1 MIVRTLR
8 LAAVLLPASLLLHEL
23 AYLLAG
29 GGLLGAHGYLEVA
42 IPLAAALAAS
52 LALAACVLPALG
64 LEGEAPAR
72 HAPFALAAALI
83 GVFVFQEL
91 AEAVL
96 LGGGAEGFAASAAVA
111 WVAPPFALVLGA
123 LAAALVSWLE
133 RAGRLAGPGSG
144 AIAPADPAAGAAR
157 ARLRPRVPRA
167 RLRGAQLR
175 LLTPPAARPLLI

>member
-64 LEGEAPAR
+64 VEGEAPAR

-91 AEAVL
+91 AEALL
-96 LGGGAEGFAASAAVA
+96 LGGGAEGLAASAAVA
-111 WVAPPFALVLGA
+111 WAAPPLRPGA
-123 LAAALVSWLE
+123 GRPRGGPGQLA
-133 RAGRLAGPGSG
+133 RAGRPAPGPGAG
-144 AIAPADPAAGAAR
+144 AVAAADPAAGAAR
-157 ARLRPRVPRA
+157 PRLRPRVPRA

-175 LLTPPAARPLLI
+175 LLTPPAARSLLT